1 MALALSFVWL
11 RCVARPTCGW
21 LISHNYSSLVAKLR
35 CNCAMVGLQGLIA
48 AQSSSTRY
56 TRQHLPPQCFK
67 LITRPNQTHH
77 LSALAEASSAVPSLS
92 FVDVLLF
99 SLALNR
105 TRLKCARAFS
115 VRMIEVKN
123 KTGRRDCAEE
133 SVHPDQLLSSAFPE
147 PDIAQTPCLLR
158 LQDGIFSEDVL
169 LSEVGLALTWEF
181 AMLLK

>member
-1 MALALSFVWL
+1 M
-11 RCVARPTCGW
+11 
-21 LISHNYSSLVAKLR
+21 
-35 CNCAMVGLQGLIA
+35 
-48 AQSSSTRY
+48 
-56 TRQHLPPQCFK
+56 
-67 LITRPNQTHH
+67 
-77 LSALAEASSAVPSLS
+77 PSLS

-105 TRLKCARAFS
+105 TRLKCARVFS